1 MSLVMSMIRIA
12 LEVEET
18 LQTLLKEYFDYEFVN
33 TKDYNFPKI
42 YSEHFD
48 LAILDSIHENLE
60 SRLWEY
66 KSKEVKVILL
76 ATVFDIMLLRDLL
89 HKKLIYDFLN
99 KRDYI
104 YIDEILESI
113 TNVPE
118 RITELYIE
126 DSFVKT
132 FVSIDDIIYITYS
145 RDTRKSCVKLYNG
158 NEFFSKN
165 NLVEIE
171 GILSIY
177 PEFARIERSN
187 IVNLNRIK
195 QINYKKESLVFDSD
209 EVLQLSKRTLKN
221 VEDICIN
228 NRKNIKL

>member
-145 RDTRKSCVKLYNG
+145 RYTRKSCVKLYNG

>member
-1 MSLVMSMIRIA
+1 MIRIA
-12 LEVEET
+12 LEVEEA
-18 LQTLLKEYFDYEFVN
+18 LRTLLIEYFEYEFIN
-33 TKDYNFPKI
+33 TKNCNFQKI

-48 LAILDSIHENLE
+48 LAIIDSIHENLE
-60 SRLWEY
+60 NRLWEY

-99 KRDYI
+99 KKDYM
-104 YIDEILESI
+104 YIDEILENI
-113 TNVPE
+113 TGETE
-118 RITELYIE
+118 RNSELCIE

-132 FVSIDDIIYITYS
+132 FVSINDIIYITYS
-145 RDTRKSCVKLYNG
+145 RYTRKSCVRLYNG

-171 GILSIY
+171 RILSQY
-177 PEFARIERSN
+177 PEFARVERSN
-187 IVNLNRIK
+187 IVNLSRIK
-195 QINYKKESLVFDSD
+195 QINYKKEVLVFDS
-209 EVLQLSKRTLKN
+209 EETLLLSKRTLKN

-228 NRKNIKL
+228 NKKTIKL